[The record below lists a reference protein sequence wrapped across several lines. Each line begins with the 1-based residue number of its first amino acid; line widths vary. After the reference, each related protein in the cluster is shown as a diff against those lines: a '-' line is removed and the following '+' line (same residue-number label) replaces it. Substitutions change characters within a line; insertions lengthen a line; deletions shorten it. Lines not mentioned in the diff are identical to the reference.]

1 MGKIHDKIKQKQQKA
16 PWDDKKVAIC
26 IPSRGEMEIGTAFDL
41 AVMCAYDSRFRTGH
55 QAIYT
60 VSGTLIFD
68 QREKMARE
76 ALKEGADYIL
86 WIDADMRFPK
96 TTIETLLK
104 HDKPIVGVNAT
115 TRLAPVKGTAKML
128 HIDEEKKEN
137 TWETLVSKGKTG
149 LEQVTAVGCGVMM
162 VKREV
167 FENTPKPW
175 FWFHQI
181 PGEKLLGEDVYFC
194 VKAFDAG
201 YETYLDHDLSQQ
213 IGHVGSYTF
222 SWIDYIEKNNG
233 P

>member
-1 MGKIHDKIKQKQQKA
+1 
-16 PWDDKKVAIC
+16 
-26 IPSRGEMEIGTAFDL
+26 
-41 AVMCAYDSRFRTGH
+41 
-55 QAIYT
+55 
-60 VSGTLIFD
+60 
-68 QREKMARE
+68 
-76 ALKEGADYIL
+76 
-86 WIDADMRFPK
+86 
-96 TTIETLLK
+96 
-104 HDKPIVGVNAT
+104 
-115 TRLAPVKGTAKML
+115 
-128 HIDEEKKEN
+128 
-137 TWETLVSKGKTG
+137 LVSKGKTG